1 MLNWVLGKK
10 YSRMRRHLHWMPICT
25 RVAQKN
31 NTSDFWMPID
41 FSFLLSK
48 RDCTLKISR
57 MSKLLSSY
65 GRASDVYIQMY
76 RLNFNHR
83 FQLNHTSSLTFPLEA
98 TELKKTLFFG
108 IFLYGDLLM
117 SRCHTFGCDPMTQE
131 VRKCIFGFKK
141 LLLNSILNGYRKWII
156 SIFLI
161 FSKYIFLWPQK
172 AKIDRHSKIQGMH
185 FLGYSNVYI
194 VQHSNWYIDADG
206 ICIIS
211 YILGVLIQ
219 SWYDIAYHHTYT
231 YAQTR
236 SR

>member
-98 TELKKTLFFG
+98 TELKKSSFFRY
-108 IFLYGDLLM
+108 FFVWRPPYVPM
-117 SRCHTFGCDPMTQE
+117 S
-131 VRKCIFGFKK
+131 
-141 LLLNSILNGYRKWII
+141 
-156 SIFLI
+156 
-161 FSKYIFLWPQK
+161 YIWMWSNDSESQK
-172 AKIDRHSKIQGMH
+172 MH
-185 FLGYSNVYI
+185 FW
-194 VQHSNWYIDADG
+194 VQKTPFKLNFKW
-206 ICIIS
+206 
-211 YILGVLIQ
+211 L
-219 SWYDIAYHHTYT
+219 
-231 YAQTR
+231 
-236 SR
+236 